1 MMRFF
6 WVKLAGVVTA
16 TLILF
21 TYQTQAHTLSVVRQA
36 LDEKEQQISEMEKGQ
51 EEDSGAK
58 DSAASESGTYKDGTY
73 TGTAP
78 GYAGDLTVEVKVSG
92 GKITSI
98 DITDTSD
105 DKAYLD
111 LASGLIDDI
120 IEKQTTDVDTVSG
133 ATYSSNGIIEATKKA
148 LSGSG
153 E

>member
-16 TLILF
+16 ALILF

-51 EEDSGAK
+51 KEGVGTQEGS
-58 DSAASESGTYKDGTY
+58 SQSGTYKDGTY